1 MRKLFQAINKA
12 EFEMVKQIVIRKPEV
27 VNDKSIGLLKRD
39 EGQTPLRI
47 AIKNIFPKMTILFV
61 ENGADINAYT
71 PEDDM
76 YIIHQAIYTVVQY
89 ARSGKIYLRDKEFK
103 EKGTVS
109 DYTQKLYDEDK
120 RLFDISYSILEYLI
134 KQGIDL
140 GVKTKMGNCFSY
152 GIILSS
158 PFLLSRLS
166 VDDVPVEICRRIKE
180 VFSLLL
186 STKVDTVLSDYVRT
200 TYTLEMQ
207 DALENWRKK
216 ILSLCVQ

>member
-12 EFEMVKQIVIRKPEV
+12 EFETVKQIVIQKPEV

-47 AIKNIFPKMTILFV
+47 AIKNSFPKMTMLFV

-76 YIIHQAIYTVVQY
+76 YIIHQAIYTVMRY
-89 ARSGKIYLRDKEFK
+89 ACSGKIYLRNKEFK
-103 EKGTVS
+103 EKGIVS

-134 KQGIDL
+134 KQGIDINL
-140 GVKTKMGNCFSY
+140 ENKQGNCFSY
-152 GIILSS
+152 GVICSS
-158 PFLLSRLS
+158 PSFFPRIG
-166 VDDVPVEICRRIKE
+166 VNDVPLEICNRVKN

-186 STKVDTVLSDYVRT
+186 SVQVNTVLSNYVRQ
-200 TYTLEMQ
+200 TYTLEIQ
-207 DALENWRKK
+207 EELEKWRMKV
-216 ILSLCVQ
+216 LSLCGK